1 MYESHFGL
9 SVSPFAMSPDP
20 RFLYF
25 TPSHREA
32 LAGLMYGILNRKG
45 FVALIGDAGTGKT
58 SLLQRVLQAV
68 SGNKSLIVNPCV
80 TAAEFT
86 KLAMMNFGIEKI
98 PADRVE
104 QLEQFEKF
112 LRKSKEEGKLCVLV
126 VDEAQR
132 LSPSVLEEIRMLTNF
147 ELPEGK
153 LLQIVLAG
161 QSELRGLLNRPDLWQ
176 LKQRIAMR
184 LTLKPLSG
192 TAEITTYMR
201 HRWVTAGGSDTLPF
215 SADAIELIVR
225 WSTGIPRIVN
235 VLCDNALLLA
245 FAEGTQQVTSD
256 QVKAAAAELDL
267 VDAPTPA
274 APNGV
279 PAPNGLPAPNSL
291 PAPNGVPA
299 SNGLKVSNG
308 ASSHPAPPKPLAG
321 LPEPGPVRVSPTLER
336 YQPARARRWGLWR
349 LFAK

>member
-20 RFLYF
+20 RFLFF

-58 SLLQRVLQAV
+58 SLLRRVLQAV
-68 SGNKSLIVNPCV
+68 SGNKSLIVNPGV
-80 TAAEFT
+80 AASEFT
-86 KLAMMNFGIEKI
+86 KLVMVNFGIDPVPSDK
-98 PADRVE
+98 AD
-104 QLEQFEKF
+104 QLQQFEKF
-112 LRKSKEEGKLCVLV
+112 LRRSQEEGRLCVLV
-126 VDEAQR
+126 VDEAQK

-161 QSELRGLLNRPDLWQ
+161 QSELRELLNRPDLWQ

-192 TAEITTYMR
+192 LEEVRTYIR
-201 HRWVTAGGSDTLPF
+201 HRWATAGGGDTPPF
-215 SADAIELIVR
+215 SEEAIGLIAR
-225 WSTGIPRIVN
+225 CSTGIPRIVN

-245 FAEGTQQVTSD
+245 FAEGTQLVTVD
-256 QVKAAAAELDL
+256 QVRAAAAELDL
-267 VDAPTPA
+267 VDSSAPIASNGFQPSNGVSGRPALATPPPH
-274 APNGV
+274 APGPGPIGV
-279 PAPNGLPAPNSL
+279 PA
-291 PAPNGVPA
+291 V
-299 SNGLKVSNG
+299 
-308 ASSHPAPPKPLAG
+308 
-321 LPEPGPVRVSPTLER
+321 LER
-336 YQPARARRWGLWR
+336 YQPIRMQRSRFWR

>member
-68 SGNKSLIVNPCV
+68 SGNKSLIVNPGV
-80 TAAEFT
+80 SASEFI

-98 PADRVE
+98 PSDQAER
-104 QLEQFEKF
+104 LEIFEKF
-112 LRKSKEEGKLCVLV
+112 LRQSQEEGRLCILV

-132 LSPSVLEEIRMLTNF
+132 LSPSVLEEIRLLTNF

-161 QSELRGLLNRPDLWQ
+161 QNELRDLLNRPDLWQ

-192 TAEITTYMR
+192 VEQIKTYIR
-201 HRWVTAGGSDTLPF
+201 HRWTTAGGTETAPF
-215 SADAIELIVR
+215 PDEALGVIARCS
-225 WSTGIPRIVN
+225 SGIPRIVN

-245 FAEGTQQVTSD
+245 FAEGTTEVSAE

-267 VDAPTPA
+267 VDPGVAPPPVA
-274 APNGV
+274 H
-279 PAPNGLPAPNSL
+279 
-291 PAPNGVPA
+291 
-299 SNGLKVSNG
+299 NG
-308 ASSHPAPPKPLAG
+308 AHAAHGNGNGTAPRTISPKPHGGSLDSI
-321 LPEPGPVRVSPTLER
+321 PIRVPPTLER
-336 YQPARARRWGLWR
+336 YQPVWSRRWRFWR
-349 LFAK
+349 IFAK

>member
-9 SVSPFAMSPDP
+9 NVSPFAMSPDP

-68 SGNKSLIVNPCV
+68 SGNKSLIVNPGV
-80 TAAEFT
+80 SAAEFI
-86 KLAMMNFGIEKI
+86 KLAMMNFGIKTI
-98 PADRVE
+98 PSGKAE
-104 QLEQFEKF
+104 QLEAFEQF
-112 LRKSKEEGKLCVLV
+112 LRQSKEEGRLCILI

-161 QSELRGLLNRPDLWQ
+161 QSELRDLLNRPDLWQ

-184 LTLKPLSG
+184 LTLKPLAGS
-192 TAEITTYMR
+192 EQIRTYIR
-201 HRWVTAGGSDTLPF
+201 HRWVTAGGAETPPF
-215 SADAIELIVR
+215 SDDALGLIER
-225 WSTGIPRIVN
+225 CSTGIPRIVN

-245 FAEGTQQVTSD
+245 FAEGTKQVSAE

-267 VDAPTPA
+267 VDPGVAVSQ
-274 APNGV
+274 NG
-279 PAPNGLPAPNSL
+279 SS
-291 PAPNGVPA
+291 
-299 SNGLKVSNG
+299 SNGTSHRAVS
-308 ASSHPAPPKPLAG
+308 PKPPARSLDSN
-321 LPEPGPVRVSPTLER
+321 PIRVPPTLER
-336 YQPARARRWGLWR
+336 YQPVWSQRWRFWR

>member
-68 SGNKSLIVNPCV
+68 SGNKSLIVNPGV
-80 TAAEFT
+80 SAAEFI
-86 KLAMMNFGIEKI
+86 KLAMMNFGIKTI
-98 PADRVE
+98 PADKAE
-104 QLEQFEKF
+104 QLEVFEQF
-112 LRKSKEEGKLCVLV
+112 LRQSQEEGRLCILV

-132 LSPSVLEEIRMLTNF
+132 LSPSVLEEIRLLTNF

-161 QSELRGLLNRPDLWQ
+161 QSELRDLLNRPDLWQ

-192 TAEITTYMR
+192 PEQVRTYIR
-201 HRWVTAGGSDTLPF
+201 HRWVTAGGADTQPF
-215 SADAIELIVR
+215 SDDAIGLIAR
-225 WSTGIPRIVN
+225 SSTGIPRIVN

-245 FAEGTQQVTSD
+245 FAEGTQQVSSE

-267 VDAPTPA
+267 ADP
-274 APNGV
+274 
-279 PAPNGLPAPNSL
+279 GLPVVAQ
-291 PAPNGVPA
+291 NGSYP
-299 SNGLKVSNG
+299 SNG
-308 ASSHPAPPKPLAG
+308 ASHRPIPPKPHVGALDSMAI
-321 LPEPGPVRVSPTLER
+321 RVPPTLER
-336 YQPARARRWGLWR
+336 YQPIWSRRWRFWR

>member
-9 SVSPFAMSPDP
+9 TVSPFAMSPDP
-20 RFLYF
+20 RFLFF

-32 LAGLMYGILNRKG
+32 LAGLMYGVLNRKG
-45 FVALIGDAGTGKT
+45 FVALIGGAGTGKT
-58 SLLQRVLQAV
+58 SLLQRILQAV
-68 SGNKSLIVNPCV
+68 TANKSLIVNPGV
-80 TAAEFT
+80 SAPEFL
-86 KLAMMNFGIEKI
+86 KLVMVNFGIETI
-98 PADRVE
+98 PSGRAE
-104 QLEQFEKF
+104 QLQQFETF
-112 LRKSKEEGKLCVLV
+112 LRRSQEEGRLCVLV

-161 QSELRGLLNRPDLWQ
+161 QSELRELLNRPDLWQ

-192 TAEITTYMR
+192 AEEIRTYMC
-201 HRWVTAGGSDTLPF
+201 HRWATAGGGDTLPF
-215 SADAIELIVR
+215 SEQAIALIAR

-245 FAEGTQQVTSD
+245 FAEGTQLVTAD

-267 VDAPTPA
+267 ADISDSVAPVVVPSSNGTSGKHPAPTPLSA
-274 APNGV
+274 
-279 PAPNGLPAPNSL
+279 L
-291 PAPNGVPA
+291 
-299 SNGLKVSNG
+299 
-308 ASSHPAPPKPLAG
+308 
-321 LPEPGPVRVSPTLER
+321 PGPGPGSVSPTFER
-336 YQPARARRWGLWR
+336 YQPVRALRWRFWR

>member
-1 MYESHFGL
+1 MYETHFGL

-20 RFLYF
+20 RFLFF

-58 SLLQRVLQAV
+58 SLLRRVLQAV
-68 SGNKSLIVNPCV
+68 SGNKSLVVNPSV
-80 TAAEFT
+80 AAPEFT
-86 KLAMMNFGIEKI
+86 KLVMANFGID
-98 PADRVE
+98 PVPSDRAE
-104 QLEQFEKF
+104 QLQSFEKF
-112 LRKSKEEGKLCVLV
+112 LKRSQEEGKLCVLV

-161 QSELRGLLNRPDLWQ
+161 QNELRGLLNRPDLWQ

-192 TAEITTYMR
+192 LEEIRTYIR
-201 HRWVTAGGSDTLPF
+201 HRWATAGGGDAPPF
-215 SADAIELIVR
+215 SEEAIGLIAR
-225 WSTGIPRIVN
+225 CSTGIPRIVN

-245 FAEGTQQVTSD
+245 FAEGTQLVTV
-256 QVKAAAAELDL
+256 QQIKAAAAELDL
-267 VDAPTPA
+267 VDLPDSVLPT
-274 APNGV
+274 GYQ
-279 PAPNGLPAPNSL
+279 
-291 PAPNGVPA
+291 A
-299 SNGLKVSNG
+299 SNGVSG
-308 ASSHPAPPKPLAG
+308 RPPSPTTALPSFAPS
-321 LPEPGPVRVSPTLER
+321 PVRVTPVLER
-336 YQPARARRWGLWR
+336 YQPIRQRRWRFWR

>member
-68 SGNKSLIVNPCV
+68 SGNKSLIVNPGV
-80 TAAEFT
+80 SAAEFI
-86 KLAMMNFGIEKI
+86 KLAMMNFGIKTI
-98 PADRVE
+98 PSDKAE
-104 QLEQFEKF
+104 QLEVFEQF
-112 LRKSKEEGKLCVLV
+112 LRQSQLEGRLCILV

-132 LSPSVLEEIRMLTNF
+132 LSPSVLEEIRLLTNF

-161 QSELRGLLNRPDLWQ
+161 QSEMRDLLNRPDLWQ

-192 TAEITTYMR
+192 QEEIRTYIR
-201 HRWVTAGGSDTLPF
+201 HRWVTAGGADTPPF
-215 SADAIELIVR
+215 SDDALGVIAR
-225 WSTGIPRIVN
+225 CSTGIPRIVN

-245 FAEGTQQVTSD
+245 FAEGTTQVSAD

-267 VDAPTPA
+267 AESVVSIPQ
-274 APNGV
+274 NG
-279 PAPNGLPAPNSL
+279 SHS
-291 PAPNGVPA
+291 
-299 SNGLKVSNG
+299 SNGT
-308 ASSHPAPPKPLAG
+308 SHRPIPPKPHVGSLDSI
-321 LPEPGPVRVSPTLER
+321 PIRVPPTLER
-336 YQPARARRWGLWR
+336 YQPVWARRWRFWR
-349 LFAK
+349 IFAK